1 MKHFHILQQNM
12 VEATR
17 GSFQLE
23 NFEIFNSNNP
33 VRYPWNTEANQ
44 VSSHCFQAQM
54 LFLAYKELPVSVCF
68 QELFVHILVALFPV
82 LVLF

>member
-1 MKHFHILQQNM
+1 M
-12 VEATR
+12 VEATQ
-17 GSFQLE
+17 GSFQLK

-33 VRYPWNTEANQ
+33 VRYPWNTKANQVKANQ